1 MSQLKQYVGLDVSL
15 KETSISVVDEADRTI
30 WRGRSQS
37 TPDDI
42 AEKLSAR
49 APHAVRIGLEC
60 GQLSNWLY
68 VGLKAKGLPVIC
80 IDARHASA
88 ALSLKVNKTDT
99 NDALGLAQLMR
110 VGWYRETVVKGID
123 CRYLR
128 SLLVVRQR
136 LVSQITAIKNC
147 VRGVIKGFGRVM
159 PKALKRHFVPKIRA
173 AIADDPML
181 AALIEPNLCTLE
193 AAMEQLAVYDRAV
206 LKQARDDATVRL
218 LMTAPGVG
226 PVVALAYVTGVEDPH
241 RFRSSATVAAYFG
254 MTPKRYQSG
263 EVDLAGRISKCG
275 DAMVR
280 GLLYEAAKVLLSRSC
295 RPSAIKS
302 WGQSLARRVGA
313 KKATMAVAR
322 KLAVVLHRMWITN
335 QTFQWS
341 REEATA

>member
-1 MSQLKQYVGLDVSL
+1 
-15 KETSISVVDEADRTI
+15 
-30 WRGRSQS
+30 
-37 TPDDI
+37 
-42 AEKLSAR
+42 
-49 APHAVRIGLEC
+49 
-60 GQLSNWLY
+60 
-68 VGLKAKGLPVIC
+68 
-80 IDARHASA
+80 
-88 ALSLKVNKTDT
+88 
-99 NDALGLAQLMR
+99 
-110 VGWYRETVVKGID
+110 
-123 CRYLR
+123 
-128 SLLVVRQR
+128 
-136 LVSQITAIKNC
+136 
-147 VRGVIKGFGRVM
+147 
-159 PKALKRHFVPKIRA
+159 
-173 AIADDPML
+173 ML
-181 AALIEPNLCTLE
+181 AALIEPNLRTLE